1 MDRAPDSTDDAPRA
15 KDRPSPDPRG
25 HARATARHISHPADA
40 ASPADHAIAAAG
52 GRPTAFDDDTSLP
65 AHAED
70 VADYTLRATLDPEA
84 HTVHGEGTITW
95 RNTSAKSVRELWLH
109 LYLNAF
115 QST

>member
-1 MDRAPDSTDDAPRA
+1 MMRPVRRTALALTLAGVLVPATPDAP
-15 KDRPSPDPRG
+15 PGPTDPT
-25 HARATARHISHPADA
+25 APPEAVATPV
-40 ASPADHAIAAAG
+40 AG
-52 GRPTAFDDDTSLP
+52 PAFDDDTALP

-95 RNTSAKSVRELWLH
+95 RNTSSKSVRELWLH

-115 QST
+115 KNE